1 MLSPEE
7 GAALA
12 RALDAAA
19 AATVGPRGGAE
30 ALERLMPLVSS
41 LFGAAACSVAILE
54 DDLVRFVAAHGG
66 AGAALVG
73 QSIPVGRGIAGWA
86 VLSGTAVGVSDV
98 QADPRFARDFAE
110 SMGYVPREILAAP
123 VRAEGAVIGVIEVL
137 DPRRGS
143 DDRGRDLEVLETL
156 GTFAGA
162 AWASAEASAAPVRA
176 FLRTVADDDPEAAE
190 AVAVD
195 EGLARVA
202 ADLRV
207 LAAAPGGVELT
218 HDVLGAI
225 TEFLARRNKG

>member
-1 MLSPEE
+1 
-7 GAALA
+7 
-12 RALDAAA
+12 
-19 AATVGPRGGAE
+19 
-30 ALERLMPLVSS
+30 MPLVSS
-41 LFGAAACSVAILE
+41 LFGATACSVAILE
-54 DDLVRFVAAHGG
+54 DDVVRFVAAHGG
-66 AGAALVG
+66 AGATLVG

-137 DPRRGS
+137 DPQRGS
-143 DDRGRDLEVLETL
+143 DDRGRDLEILETL
-156 GTFAGA
+156 GSLVGA

-176 FLRTVADDDPEAAE
+176 FLRAVAVGDEPAVSE

-195 EGLARVA
+195 EGLALVA

-207 LAAAPGGVELT
+207 LAAAPGGVALT
-218 HDVLGAI
+218 HGVLGAI